1 MKPILLAPLALLVAP
16 QVLAETVATTKSDL
30 PVTVTVT
37 VAPGEPAPAPKPA
50 ASEQQLYGPKTTLVT
65 PEKARQVVDTFRAAY
80 DKLGKPSFLLYVNR
94 ELVDTSSGLRVTSRK
109 EHVEGV
115 KVETKTAFEADPNS
129 ASKPAASVAG
139 AASPQ
144 TQITVVTGG
153 VNQSGATPADPALV
167 VSPSNQ
173 PAAGKGSSAT
183 TTTRITADNAY
194 AAAPKPAPALADR
207 QTVRD
212 IERLFGRP
220 LRAGGARLA
229 DQRAATDLIADKPM
243 DHFTVATDEAA
254 RKDREAL
261 ARVAD
266 VVVEVLISS
275 RNLVVPAVSG
285 DQVVPVPD
293 ITVTAIRLK
302 DSAIIGQASA
312 TDVLG
317 KKWQAARLA
326 RQFDVNDIAEATALA
341 LMEDIALTG
350 GN

>member
-1 MKPILLAPLALLVAP
+1 MKTHLILAGLLPVALLAQSQPV
-16 QVLAETVATTKSDL
+16 TTTTAKSDL

-37 VAPGEPAPAPKPA
+37 VAPGDPARSAQTA
-50 ASEQQLYGPKTTLVT
+50 TREQQLYAPAGTLVT
-65 PEKARQVVDTFRAAY
+65 PEKAKQVVDTFRAAY
-80 DKLGKPSFLLYVNR
+80 EKLGKPSLLLYVNR
-94 ELVDTSSGLRVTSRK
+94 ELVDTASGLRVTTRK
-109 EHVEGV
+109 EHIEGV
-115 KVETKTAFEADPNS
+115 QVETKTSFEVDANATPKS
-129 ASKPAASVAG
+129 AATVTPPAA
-139 AASPQ
+139 PQ

-153 VNQSGATPADPALV
+153 VNHSSASTDAAPV
-167 VSPSNQ
+167 
-173 PAAGKGSSAT
+173 AGKSSSTSAT
-183 TTTRITADNAY
+183 TRVTADNTYTAT
-194 AAAPKPAPALADR
+194 PKTAPALADR

-243 DHFTVATDEAA
+243 DHFTIATDEAA

-266 VVVEVLISS
+266 VVIEVLISS

-317 KKWQAARLA
+317 KKNQAARLA

>member
-1 MKPILLAPLALLVAP
+1 MIPLTRPTMKTRLLSPFALLLAVTAAA
-16 QVLAETVATTKSDL
+16 QTTTTKADL

-37 VAPGEPAPAPKPA
+37 VAPGEATAPAKPA
-50 ASEQQLYGPKTTLVT
+50 ASEQQLYGPKTALVT
-65 PEKARQVVDTFRAAY
+65 PEKARQVVDTFHTAY

-94 ELVDTSSGLRVTSRK
+94 ELVDTSSGLRVTTHK

-115 KVETKTAFEADPNS
+115 KVETKTSFEADPNS
-129 ASKPAASVAG
+129 ATKPAASVVSPS
-139 AASPQ
+139 SPQ

-153 VNQSGATPADPALV
+153 VNNNGAATADIV
-167 VSPSNQ
+167 
-173 PAAGKGSSAT
+173 PAAGKSTSSTA
-183 TTTRITADNAY
+183 TTRITADNTYTAT
-194 AAAPKPAPALADR
+194 PKATPALADR

-229 DQRAATDLIADKPM
+229 DQRAATDLIAEKPI

-266 VVVEVLISS
+266 VVIEVLISS

>member
-1 MKPILLAPLALLVAP
+1 MKFILLAPSSLLF
-16 QVLAETVATTKSDL
+16 ATTTALAQPAATTTATAQSNL

-37 VAPGEPAPAPKPA
+37 VAPGEAAAPAKPA
-50 ASEQQLYGPKTTLVT
+50 DSVQQLYGPKTTLVT
-65 PEKARQVVDTFRAAY
+65 PEKAQQVVDTFRAAY
-80 DKLGKPSFLLYVNR
+80 EKLGKPSLLLYVNR
-94 ELVDTSSGLRVTSRK
+94 ELVDTASGLRVTSRR
-109 EHVEGV
+109 EHTEGV
-115 KVETKTAFEADPNS
+115 KVETKTAFEADHS
-129 ASKPAASVAG
+129 APKPAASTTTP
-139 AASPQ
+139 AAPQ

-153 VNQSGATPADPALV
+153 INHAPAA
-167 VSPSNQ
+167 SETT
-173 PAAGKGSSAT
+173 PAAGKGTSSTAT
-183 TTTRITADNAY
+183 TRVTADTTY
-194 AAAPKPAPALADR
+194 TAAPKPAPALADR

-212 IERLFGRP
+212 LERLFGRP

-229 DQRAATDLIADKPM
+229 DQRAATDLIADRPM
-243 DHFTVATDEAA
+243 DHFTVATGEAA

-261 ARVAD
+261 ARIAD
-266 VVVEVLISS
+266 VVVEVLIST
-275 RNLVVPAVSG
+275 RHLVVPAVSG

-302 DSAIIGQASA
+302 DSVIIGQASA

-341 LMEDIALTG
+341 LMEDMALTA

>member
-1 MKPILLAPLALLVAP
+1 MKTALVLPCSLLLASVAVAQP
-16 QVLAETVATTKSDL
+16 AATTTTTAKSDL

-37 VAPGEPAPAPKPA
+37 VAPGDNTSAKSTPR
-50 ASEQQLYGPKTTLVT
+50 EQQLYAPSGTLVS
-65 PEKARQVVDTFRAAY
+65 PDKAKQVVDTFRTAY
-80 DKLGKPSFLLYVNR
+80 EKLGKPSLLLYVNR
-94 ELVDTSSGLRVTSRK
+94 ELVDTASGLRVTTRK
-109 EHVEGV
+109 EHIEGV
-115 KVETKTAFEADPNS
+115 QVEAKTSFEADPN
-129 ASKPAASVAG
+129 APKPAATG
-139 AASPQ
+139 AASSSPQ

-153 VNQSGATPADPALV
+153 INHASAAGETAPV
-167 VSPSNQ
+167 
-173 PAAGKGSSAT
+173 AGKGTSTTAT
-183 TTTRITADNAY
+183 TRVTADNTYTAT
-194 AAAPKPAPALADR
+194 PKATPVLADR

-229 DQRAATDLIADKPM
+229 DQRAATDLIADKPI
-243 DHFTVATDEAA
+243 DHFTIATDESA

-261 ARVAD
+261 ARIAD
-266 VVVEVLISS
+266 IVIEVLISS

-285 DQVVPVPD
+285 DEVVPVPD

-326 RQFDVNDIAEATALA
+326 RQFDVSDIAEATALA

>member
-1 MKPILLAPLALLVAP
+1 MKTNYLIAALLSVAIAQAQP
-16 QVLAETVATTKSDL
+16 ATTTTAKSDL

-37 VAPGEPAPAPKPA
+37 VAPGEASAPAKPA
-50 ASEQQLYGPKTTLVT
+50 VSEQQLYGPKTTLVT

-94 ELVDTSSGLRVTSRK
+94 ELVDTSSGLRVTTRK

-115 KVETKTAFEADPNS
+115 KVETKTSFEADPNS
-129 ASKPAASVAG
+129 ATRPAASVASPS
-139 AASPQ
+139 SPQ

-153 VNQSGATPADPALV
+153 VNNSSAVTTDT
-167 VSPSNQ
+167 S

-183 TTTRITADNAY
+183 TTTRITADNTY
-194 AAAPKPAPALADR
+194 TVTPKAVPALADR

-229 DQRAATDLIADKPM
+229 DQRAATDLIADKPL

-275 RNLVVPAVSG
+275 RNLTVPAVSG

-302 DSAIIGQASA
+302 DSVIIGQASA

-341 LMEDIALTG
+341 LMEDIALAG

>member
-1 MKPILLAPLALLVAP
+1 MKSLLPSPRSLLLASALTAVFAR
-16 QVLAETVATTKSDL
+16 AETTATTKSEL

-37 VAPGEPAPAPKPA
+37 VAPGEAAAPTKPA
-50 ASEQQLYGPKTTLVT
+50 VAEQQLYGPKTTLVT
-65 PEKARQVVDTFRAAY
+65 PEKARQVVDIFRAAY
-80 DKLGKPSFLLYVNR
+80 EKLGKPSLLLYVNR
-94 ELVDTSSGLRVTSRK
+94 ELVDTASGLRVTTRR

-115 KVETKTAFEADPNS
+115 QVETKTSFESDA
-129 ASKPAASVAG
+129 AKPVAAPAPTT
-139 AASPQ
+139 APQ
-144 TQITVVTGG
+144 TQITVVSGG
-153 VNQSGATPADPALV
+153 VNHSGAT
-167 VSPSNQ
+167 
-173 PAAGKGSSAT
+173 AT
-183 TTTRITADNAY
+183 TTPVPGKSTSTTATTRVTADNTY
-194 AAAPKPAPALADR
+194 TAAPKPAATLADR

-212 IERLFGRP
+212 LERLFGRP

-243 DHFTVATDEAA
+243 DHFTVATGEAA

-266 VVVEVLISS
+266 VVIEVLIST

-341 LMEDIALTG
+341 LMEDMALTA